1 MLQSIFETCHP
12 REEILSGEL
21 ALDLFAA
28 KLRLVVEG
36 KAPHV
41 YQDANTF
48 FSNTFPTDGIKTL
61 IRETFSRLTQQGVG
75 SPAIRLETSFGGG
88 KTHDLI
94 ALWHICKEGRRIQ
107 GLDRFADLSLIPS
120 RSIQVAAV
128 DGRDLDPE
136 QGIYHKDTGVTTYTL
151 WGEIA
156 YQIGGISGYELLRGS
171 DTSGSSPGTS
181 VLERLLGGEP
191 TVIALDE
198 MARYLR
204 SAKAKVLGKTDLAG
218 QVVAFLFS
226 LMDLAASCNHLVLIY
241 SLASTADTFGE
252 ETRDLQEAMSA
263 SARQERVLSPS
274 TDIEIYNIVKQRM
287 FAMVSEDAAEKAA
300 GEYLSAY
307 RASRLDLPE
316 GCKDASY
323 SQAIAQSY
331 PFHPELFNLLTKK
344 IASIP
349 EFQTTRG
356 ALRLF
361 AQVLRYLWRDTQSW
375 IPMIHTHHI
384 PVGLDSEITDDL
396 TSRLQRPQM
405 RPPIG
410 ADIYNADGRRAY
422 AQVQDEEWQAAGK
435 PPFSTWVTRTIFLH
449 SLTQGISSGIRKSE
463 LNLSLLTPSIE
474 SGFIDRVLERILAV
488 AWYLDFDPIAKLARF
503 KEEPSIN
510 KIITEE
516 KEQVG
521 LTEAKA
527 DLRERRDSI
536 FAKKLFDCVKDPDS
550 PSDVDDKP
558 DDVVLCLIDFAEG
571 TVTASTDEAPPLVH
585 RIFENTGDSGKFRTY
600 RNRLLFLVANRY
612 ELEKAVENAR
622 EYKAIKNILRSQNRL
637 QDLSESQQKQLR
649 EKEGLGDL
657 AVRISLTNAYRHLFY
672 PSNDPV
678 KAPKGLMHYTLTA
691 QDSSTVK
698 KNNQQEVILKAL
710 KDCTKIRGDDAKPF
724 APAFIL
730 QKVWPAGLDF
740 WTTKALRDAF
750 AKDLSLN
757 ILLDAEVARL
767 RYTILQGLQEGSWD
781 LKVGERLF
789 IKTAEGSM
797 QLPDTLEFSDRMV
810 LYRRGILE
818 PPIPKTIELSAQLLP
833 SSDAEKSVRVRWRA
847 KGALTVSLYENER
860 LIPGNFR
867 PSDEYETTVNQTCVF
882 RAVAD
887 YGNGETLEQE
897 TRVSPEE
904 RTGLRMQE
912 LVGSSYS
919 VEAAQPSLFEVKSP
933 TIQLDGTL
941 NAVFAKLTDRLSDDK
956 VATIESLEI
965 AVDRIMDYRKLGTA
979 IALLQRFQ
987 PEIDQ
992 TATVQSGDRF
1002 VRLEYQGP
1010 VSGFMDFFRTL
1021 SSLLNSPEV
1030 QGEVNLKIA
1039 IAFNPAI
1046 VPTGSELATIKQH
1059 LDRNPVE
1066 RLMLTVNVTY

>member
-1 MLQSIFETCHP
+1 MLQSIFKTCHP

-21 ALDLFAA
+21 KLDLFAA

-41 YQDANTF
+41 YQDADTF
-48 FSNTFPTDGIKTL
+48 FANTFPTDGIKTL
-61 IRETFSRLTQQGVG
+61 IRETFTRLSKQGAG
-75 SPAIRLETSFGGG
+75 SPLIRLETSFGGG

-94 ALWHICKEGRRIQ
+94 ALWHICKQGRAIA
-107 GLDRFADLSLIPS
+107 GLDRFADLNLIPP
-120 RSIQVAAV
+120 RPIKVAAV

-136 QGIYHKDTGVTTYTL
+136 QGIYHADTGITTRTL
-151 WGEIA
+151 WGELA
-156 YQIGGISGYELLRGS
+156 YQIGGIDGYELLRGS

-181 VLERLLGGEP
+181 VLERLMGGEP
-191 TVIALDE
+191 TAIALDE
-198 MARYLR
+198 MARYFR
-204 SAKAKVLGKTDLAG
+204 VAKAKIIGKTDLAE

-226 LMDLAASCNHLVLIY
+226 LMELAASCDNFVLIY
-241 SLASTADTFGE
+241 SLASISDTFAA
-252 ETRDLQEAMSA
+252 ETTDLQEAIRA

-287 FAMVSEDAAEKAA
+287 FVSVSEDAAQQAA
-300 GEYLSAY
+300 TEYLSAY
-307 RASRLDLPE
+307 RGSRLDLPE

-349 EFQTTRG
+349 EFQKTRG

-361 AQVLRYLWRDTQSW
+361 AQVLRHLWQKPEVW
-375 IPMIHTHHI
+375 MPMIHTHHI
-384 PVGLDSEITDDL
+384 PIGLDREITDDL
-396 TSRLQRPQM
+396 TSRLQRSQM
-405 RPPIG
+405 RPPIN
-410 ADIYNADGRRAY
+410 ADIYNPDGRPAY
-422 AQVQDEEWQAAGK
+422 AQVQDEEWQVAGK

-449 SLTQGISSGIRKSE
+449 SLTQGISSGIRKPE
-463 LNLSLLTPSIE
+463 LNLSLLTPSVE

-488 AWYLDFDPIAKLARF
+488 AWYLDYDPIANLARF

-521 LTEAKA
+521 RSEAKA
-527 DLRERRDSI
+527 DLRQRRDSI
-536 FAKKLFDCVKDPDS
+536 FAKKLFDLVSSPDS

-558 DDVVLCLIDFAEG
+558 DDVVLCLIDFDEA
-571 TVTASTDEAPPLVH
+571 TVSSSMDEAPPLVD
-585 RIFENTGDSGKFRTY
+585 RIFNNTGEAGKFRTY
-600 RNRLLFLVANRY
+600 RNRLLFLVANDR
-612 ELEKAVENAR
+612 ELEAAVENAR
-622 EYKAIKNILRSQNRL
+622 EYKAIRNILNSQNRL
-637 QDLSESQQKQLR
+637 QDLSETQQKQLK
-649 EKEGLGDL
+649 EKEGSTDL

-678 KAPKGLMHYTLTA
+678 KAPKGLMHYTLPA
-691 QDSSTVK
+691 QESSTV

-710 KDCTKIRGDDAKPF
+710 KDCVKIRGEDAKPF

-757 ILLDAEVARL
+757 ILLDAEVAML
-767 RYTILQGLQEGSWD
+767 RDTIRQGLQQGSWD

-789 IKTAEGSM
+789 IKTDEGAIA
-797 QLPDTLEFSDRMV
+797 LPETLEFSDRMV
-810 LYRRGILE
+810 LYRRGILQ
-818 PPIPKTIELSAQLLP
+818 PPAPKTIELNAAPLLP
-833 SSDAEKSVRVRWRA
+833 SSDAEKPVRVRWRA
-847 KGALTVSLYENER
+847 KGALTVSLYANDV
-860 LIPGNFR
+860 LVGNNFR
-867 PSDEYETTVNQTCVF
+867 PSDEYETTVNQTCQF
-882 RAVAD
+882 RVVAD
-887 YGNGETLEQE
+887 YGNGEILERE
-897 TRVSPEE
+897 TQISPEGT
-904 RTGLRMQE
+904 RSRVQE
-912 LVGSSYS
+912 FVGSRYA
-919 VEAAQPSLFEVKSP
+919 VEGTQPSLFEAKSP
-933 TIQLDGTL
+933 IIELDGTV
-941 NAVFAKLTDRLSDDK
+941 NAVFTKLSDRLSDDK
-956 VATIESLEI
+956 VATIESLTI

-992 TATVQSGDRF
+992 TATVQTGDRF

-1010 VSGFMDFFRTL
+1010 VAGFTDFFRTL
-1021 SSLLNSPEV
+1021 SNLLNSPEV
-1030 QGEVNLKIA
+1030 QAEVNLKIA
-1039 IAFNPAI
+1039 IAFQPAI

-1066 RLMLTVNVTY
+1066 RLILTAKVTY